1 MLHDVIVSC
10 LSLSGKGISFKKFLV
25 SNVVDEFVH
34 PCERSIFDDIICTL
48 NYLNEIV
55 RFAKYF
61 GDNNSNDVSDFKEA
75 EEYSNGSYL
84 KNFAKGIEIALEEYY
99 SEIARLES
107 YYQKNS
113 TNSLLYIHNALET
126 QKPVIL
132 ILRKLIID
140 ARTQKL
146 HGCGLLQNLR
156 NQQHDQVNERMN
168 HIFSKITK
176 PIKLVFYSHLAHWL
190 LLGMIDD
197 PHNEFFI
204 SYKHSN
210 ENATKTSSEKSM
222 TSRTYMSSV
231 SEEDIWQ
238 YEINMAQLPL
248 FVSTILAEKVL
259 FVGQTVLLFKVD
271 RRRHRSESWT
281 AKTHGSYCDDV
292 SELWDGKESVFSKMI
307 EDLNDENRIDVIR
320 FESVINDIKK
330 FVSQRLSDIAV
341 IEDNLVHQ
349 MCLIKHFYLLGRG
362 EFYLEFLRQM
372 RIGAKG
378 FSNKNAKSYTR
389 AFEIAANEM
398 GIVDELENF
407 TLSVQKHSND
417 FEDSCEFGIWQ
428 NLNLKYNYK
437 WPLNLLFSPTTM
449 ERYNNVFRHLLIIR
463 KLQYDLQLVWARH
476 KWVAKTGARVDVKI
490 MNFRNHLTFFLD
502 NLQYYIQVDV
512 LESQFSILINV
523 IKNKADFEEI
533 RRAHSIFLANVL
545 SQCFLLND
553 LIDKKKNNQTTMQS
567 QNPVY
572 GTILEIFSICEKF
585 SLLDSIEEDTLKQV
599 VTLEEKFHVSILGLI
614 NLLASIKSASSFGPL
629 SQFLLRLD
637 YNHWF
642 SADKTIKSAA

>member
-1 MLHDVIVSC
+1 
-10 LSLSGKGISFKKFLV
+10 G
-25 SNVVDEFVH
+25 
-34 PCERSIFDDIICTL
+34 
-48 NYLNEIV
+48 Y
-55 RFAKYF
+55 
-61 GDNNSNDVSDFKEA
+61 
-75 EEYSNGSYL
+75 YL
-84 KNFAKGIEIALEEYY
+84 KNFAKGIENALEDYY
-99 SEIARLES
+99 NEIARLES
-107 YYQKNS
+107 HYQKNS
-113 TNSLLYIHNALET
+113 TNSLLCIHNALET

-140 ARTQKL
+140 ARIQKL

-156 NQQHDQVNERMN
+156 NQQYDQGNVRMN
-168 HIFSKITK
+168 HIFATITK

-197 PHNEFFI
+197 PYTEFFI
-204 SYKHSN
+204 SYKQSN
-210 ENATKTSSEKSM
+210 ENEDKTSSEKSM
-222 TSRTYMSSV
+222 TSSTYLSLV

-238 YEINMAQLPL
+238 YEINMTQLPS
-248 FVSTILAEKVL
+248 FVSSVLAEKVL
-259 FVGQTVLLFKVD
+259 FVGQTVLVFKMD

-281 AKTHGSYCDDV
+281 TKAQGSLCDDV

-307 EDLNDENRIDVIR
+307 EDLNDENRIDVLR
-320 FESVINDIKK
+320 LESVINDIKK

-341 IEDNLVHQ
+341 IEDNLVRQ
-349 MCLIKHFYLLGRG
+349 MCLIKDFYLLGRG
-362 EFYLEFLRQM
+362 EFYLEFLRQLHA
-372 RIGAKG
+372 GTKG
-378 FSNKNAKSYTR
+378 FSNKNSKSYTR
-389 AFEIAANEM
+389 AFEIASNEM

-417 FEDSCEFGIWQ
+417 LEENCEFGIWQ
-428 NLNLKYNYK
+428 NLHLKYKYK
-437 WPLNLLFSPTTM
+437 WPLNLLFSPTTI

-463 KLQYDLQLVWARH
+463 KLQYDLHLIWARH
-476 KWVAKTGARVDVKI
+476 KWVAKIGTPVDVKI

-523 IKNKADFEEI
+523 IQNKADFEEI
-533 RRAHSIFLANVL
+533 QRAHSVFLANVL

-553 LIDKKKNNQTTMQS
+553 SIDKRKNISQTSIQT
-567 QNPVY
+567 QNPIY

-585 SLLDSIEEDTLKQV
+585 SLSDSMEEDPLKQV
-599 VTLEEKFHVSILGLI
+599 VMLEEKFNVSIMGLI
-614 NLLASIKSASSFGPL
+614 NLLANIKSASSFGPL

-642 SADKTIKSAA
+642 SVEKTVIE